1 MKKLILATLLVAAI
15 GTSAFALDVN
25 KVTTRVQNS
34 FESKFANAQNVQWT
48 ARETYTKVAF
58 TLADE
63 NVEAFFA
70 VDGEMIGYS
79 RKVEFK
85 SLPLN
90 AKQRIKKDFSN
101 YKVKEAIEF
110 TQNDETAYYVSIEN
124 GSTKQV
130 LEVSLYGT
138 VSVYNGKG
146 KN

>member
-1 MKKLILATLLVAAI
+1 MKKILLATLFLAAI
-15 GTSAFALDVN
+15 GTSAFAVDVN
-25 KVTTRVQNS
+25 KVSTRVQNS

-48 ARETYTKVAF
+48 ARESYTKVAF

-70 VDGEMIGYS
+70 ADGDLIGFS
-79 RKVEFK
+79 RKVEYK

-90 AKQRIKKDFSN
+90 AKQRIKKD
-101 YKVKEAIEF
+101 YMGYQVKEAIEF
-110 TQNDETAYYVSIEN
+110 TQNDETAYYVSVEN
-124 GSTKQV
+124 GNLKKV

-138 VSVYNGKG
+138 VSEYSGKG